1 MEIAKSLGENLQTI
15 IGNGLVIFIDDLDN
29 VVKLKDTEGIIK
41 PLGDYYNA
49 SATYQGSFFST
60 LTQTTLGSEIKKMTL
75 SNTDISNGVVLQNG
89 TQIKVTG
96 GAGVYNLQFSAQIR
110 KTQGGSSEQIN
121 IWFRKNNQDIPNSN
135 TALTLAN
142 NNVLIV
148 ASWNFFAQ
156 MSVNDYLEVMW
167 YSTDTH
173 IQLVASS
180 STANYPAIPS
190 VIVTMNKV

>member
-1 MEIAKSLGENLQTI
+1 
-15 IGNGLVIFIDDLDN
+15 
-29 VVKLKDTEGIIK
+29 
-41 PLGDYYNA
+41 
-49 SATYQGSFFST
+49 
-60 LTQTTLGSEIKKMTL
+60 MTL